1 MGQGVLHTAAEHMGP
16 VAVGVVLRQLHR
28 LLCRNEAPLPF
39 QGADL
44 DAGTAQGLTQ
54 LLKING
60 VAVFPHQIDH
70 VHRQHHRMA
79 QIHQL
84 GTQVEVALNVGAV
97 HDVKYRVGVILHQ
110 IGAGHQLL
118 RRVGGQGVDAGQI
131 LDHHLR
137 VALQGALLLLHRDP
151 GPVAYIL
158 VGAG

>member
-1 MGQGVLHTAAEHMGP
+1 MSQGVLHASAEHMGP
-16 VAVGVVLRQLHR
+16 VAVGVVLRQFHR
-28 LLCRNEAPLPF
+28 LFRRRQAPLPF

-44 DAGTAQGLTQ
+44 DAGAAQSLSQ
-54 LLKING
+54 LLKVNG

-79 QIHQL
+79 QVHQL
-84 GTQVEVALNVGAV
+84 GGKVEVAFDVGAV

-151 GPVAYIL
+151 GPVAHIL